1 MCTALQRVITCLSE
15 IKKKKRKLKYLFTFF
30 LCSISL
36 FVPANP
42 QHIFT
47 WTSKACIHMNFRKM
61 YSQEHPQHVFTGTS
75 TTCLHM
81 NINNMSSQHVF
92 TWTSTKQYP
101 LFLLTCNVMYTHCSK
116 KKNTAGNKPT
126 ENILGKI
133 IETTAVTQTLNWA
146 SSVPCGSASGRQS
159 VRGNNSKPLSDAGS
173 TLRL

>member
-1 MCTALQRVITCLSE
+1 MFNIPFC
-15 IKKKKRKLKYLFTFF
+15 
-30 LCSISL
+30 
-36 FVPANP
+36 
-42 QHIFT
+42 
-47 WTSKACIHMNFRKM
+47 TSKSTTYIHMNFQSM
-61 YSQEHPQHVFTGTS
+61 YSHELPQNVFTGTS
-75 TTCLHM
+75 TTCIHR
-81 NINNMSSQHVF
+81 NIHNMSSHEHQQHVF
-92 TWTSTKQYP
+92 TWTCTTWTSTKQYP
-101 LFLLTCNVMYTHCSK
+101 LFLLACNVMYTHCSK

>member
-1 MCTALQRVITCLSE
+1 MFNIPFC
-15 IKKKKRKLKYLFTFF
+15 
-30 LCSISL
+30 
-36 FVPANP
+36 
-42 QHIFT
+42 
-47 WTSKACIHMNFRKM
+47 TSKSTTYIHMNFQSM
-61 YSQEHPQHVFTGTS
+61 YSHELPQNVFTGTS
-75 TTCLHM
+75 TTCIHRNIHNMSSHEHQQHVFTWTCTTCLHM